1 MTAAAPR
8 LRLDPRL
15 APGAAVRRL
24 ALSQLDHARAGLARG
39 DTRGIHEA
47 RKSCKKLRALLRL
60 VRGELGAAY
69 PTQNRRLRDT
79 ARALSPLRE
88 AAVLRA
94 TARSFGIGL
103 TTGGR
108 PPDTTA
114 ALRRALRLTAARR
127 RAIDRWAL
135 EDVSRESLAAAVTA
149 GYRRARRSAKQA
161 RRRPRPAVLH
171 EWRKQVKYH
180 RYQCEAAAPL
190 WPGLARRVR
199 ALEVLGEALGRHH
212 DVEMLAQEL
221 RRHPLRAGNADL
233 VFRTVRRMRREQAR
247 LAARALRAGQRLF
260 AEPARAW
267 LDATVGP

>member
-1 MTAAAPR
+1 MTPAAPR
-8 LRLDPRL
+8 FRLDPRL

-60 VRGELGAAY
+60 VRGALGAAY
-69 PTQNRRLRDT
+69 RPQNRRLRDT

-103 TTGGR
+103 AAGDR
-108 PPDTTA
+108 RPDTTA
-114 ALRRALRLTAARR
+114 ALRRALRLTAAQR

-135 EDVSRESLAAAVTA
+135 DDVSRDSLAAAVAA
-149 GYRRARRSAKQA
+149 GYRRARRSGKQA

-180 RYQCEAAAPL
+180 RHQCEAAAPL

-199 ALEVLGEALGRHH
+199 ALEALGEALGRHH

-221 RRHPLRAGNADL
+221 RRRPWRAAGADL
-233 VFRTVRRMRREQAR
+233 VFRTAQRLHREQAR
-247 LAARALRAGQRLF
+247 LAARALRAGERLL
-260 AEPARAW
+260 AESARAW
-267 LDATVGP
+267 SGATVGP